1 VYRKSLGVLTAAAVV
16 VLAVGVPAAYAAK
29 VATHISVRGF
39 DSNPGNTD
47 DVFVGDLDSSKAKCE
62 RGRVVRMFK
71 QTSTGFKLVDTDISS
86 FHGAWGTRG
95 NLAGTPPLKFTV
107 ARKSLN
113 HGALICKAASVN
125 LP

>member
-1 VYRKSLGVLTAAAVV
+1 VYRKSLGALTAAAVL
-16 VLAVGVPAAYAAK
+16 VLAVGVPAAYAAR
-29 VATHISVRGF
+29 VATSISVRTF
-39 DSNPGNTD
+39 DANTGDTD

-71 QTSTGFKLVDTDISS
+71 QTATGFKLVDTDISS

-95 NLAGTPPLKFTV
+95 NLAGEPPLKFTV
-107 ARKSLN
+107 AKKRLN

-125 LP
+125 FP

>member
-1 VYRKSLGVLTAAAVV
+1 MAAAVL
-16 VLAVGVPAAYAAK
+16 VLAIGVAAAYAAK
-29 VATHISVRGF
+29 VGTSISVRTF
-39 DSNPGNTD
+39 DANTGDTD

-62 RGRVVRMFK
+62 RGRVVKMFK

-95 NLAGTPPLKFTV
+95 NLAGEPNLKFTV

-125 LP
+125 FP

>member
-1 VYRKSLGVLTAAAVV
+1 MYRKSLVALTAAAVL
-16 VLAVGVPAAYAAK
+16 VLAIGVTAAYAAK
-29 VATHISVRGF
+29 VGTSITVRDYNTNTG
-39 DSNPGNTD
+39 DTD
-47 DVFVGDLDSSKAKCE
+47 DVFVGDLDSSKARCE

-95 NLAGTPPLKFTV
+95 NLAGEPNLKFTV

-113 HGALICKAASVN
+113 HGALICQANSVKF
-125 LP
+125 P